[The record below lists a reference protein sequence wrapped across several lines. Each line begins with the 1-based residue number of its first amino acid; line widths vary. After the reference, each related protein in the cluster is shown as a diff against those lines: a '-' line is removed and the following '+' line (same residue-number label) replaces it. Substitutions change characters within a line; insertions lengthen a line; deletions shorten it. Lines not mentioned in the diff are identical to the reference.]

1 MFFCLIHAVFEQKI
15 IVFGQ
20 FLKSG
25 GIRETVLFFFFH
37 CSLKFRG
44 KQFKELPQSA
54 NL

>member
-1 MFFCLIHAVFEQKI
+1 MFFCLIHTVFEQKI
-15 IVFGQ
+15 VFEW

-25 GIRETVLFFFFH
+25 GVHERGPFFSLLKLRE
-37 CSLKFRG
+37 